1 MRTRSLPSIRRTTSL
16 TALVDVVFL
25 LLLFFMLASSFSRFS
40 EIDVTLGGS
49 GAPDMPVAELANVL
63 LTVDADRR
71 FAVNG
76 FAVAADTL
84 AETLRDLGSAETQRI
99 LLRPTTRATAQDIIT
114 ALETARGA
122 RAGDVVLVH

>member
-49 GAPDMPVAELANVL
+49 GTPDMPVAELANVL

-76 FAVAADTL
+76 LAVAADAL

-99 LLRPTTRATAQDIIT
+99 LLRPTIRATAQDIIT